1 MLLIEKIF
9 PLLVLI
15 AIGYLLKTR
24 KVLDFEKSRALLNIV
39 FYVTVPAT
47 LFLALSKVTLSKEM
61 LMLPISAALI
71 LLSFFIIGKIIF
83 DWRKIPDGKKKIML
97 IGIMMANTAYL
108 GLPLIGALYGNEGI
122 GKVGMYDIGGA
133 VIIYTLGYW
142 IVSSSKEE
150 GVLKNASKVLFVP
163 GIWAV
168 IIGLLVNH
176 YSIQINEPI
185 MDTINYLSAGTT
197 PLVMIATGGLLH
209 FRIKE
214 KKLTVML
221 ALLKI
226 LVGLILGFLVVN
238 LFGFTGTT
246 RDVVLICAI
255 LPCAMLTIIFASIAK
270 LEVDFAVELVT
281 VSTVLSLIGISIL
294 VSFI

>member
-1 MLLIEKIF
+1 MLLIEKIL
-9 PLLVLI
+9 PLLILI
-15 AIGYLLKTR
+15 AIGYLLRMR
-24 KVLDFEKSRALLNIV
+24 KVLDFEKSRSLLNIV
-39 FYVTVPAT
+39 FYATAPAT
-47 LFLALSKVTLSKEM
+47 LFLALSKVSLNKEM
-61 LMLPISAALI
+61 FMLPISGALI

-83 DWRKIPDGKKKIML
+83 DWKNIPEGKKKIML

-108 GLPLIGALYGNEGI
+108 GLPLMGALYGTEGI

-133 VIIYTLGYW
+133 VIVYTLGYW
-142 IVSSSKEE
+142 IVASSKKD
-150 GVLKNASKVLFVP
+150 GVLKNASKVLLVP

-168 IIGLLVNH
+168 IIGLLVNM
-176 YSIQINEPI
+176 YSIQISEPV
-185 MDTINYLSAGTT
+185 MNSINYLSAGTT

-226 LVGLILGFLVVN
+226 FVGLILGFLIVN
-238 LFGFTGTT
+238 LFGFTGVT
-246 RDVVLICAI
+246 REVVLICAV

-270 LEVDFAVELVT
+270 IEVDFALELVT
-281 VSTVLSLIGISIL
+281 VSTIISLAAISIL
-294 VSFI
+294 VNFI